1 MAVARFTGKF
11 DNLLREFS
19 HLRGFHQTL
28 RSVVEQGAQSRKEL
42 KELHR
47 ALLCVLLCLQD
58 AQLVHLDLKPAC
70 LGGRWRST
78 TRLKSN

>member
-1 MAVARFTGKF
+1 MARFTGKF

-42 KELHR
+42 KELQQV
-47 ALLCVLLCLQD
+47 A
-58 AQLVHLDLKPAC
+58 P
-70 LGGRWRST
+70 
-78 TRLKSN
+78 RLENSWTSPENQ